1 MKQMKPGQSTTS
13 HVNGKLENRF
23 KTMVTIE
30 TTKNLN
36 HAEVIHLNFWLTKC
50 TAFPLGDLKT
60 NLKHSL

>member
-36 HAEVIHLNFWLTKC
+36 HAEVIHLNF
-50 TAFPLGDLKT
+50 
-60 NLKHSL
+60 